1 MLQCSLPP
9 SNAETKSSVWLYMLL
24 LILQGLWGGSR
35 KGGVWEE
42 NSKSREQT
50 IVSQNY
56 LIVTNDS
63 SELQGI
69 NPGGEIYLNNFCSL
83 EKRKEKNGGE

>member
-1 MLQCSLPP
+1 MAVYVVTDFTGAL
-9 SNAETKSSVWLYMLL
+9 
-24 LILQGLWGGSR
+24 GGSR

-50 IVSQNY
+50 IISQNY

-69 NPGGEIYLNNFCSL
+69 NPGGAIYLNNFCLL
-83 EKRKEKNGGE
+83 EKTKEKNGGE